1 MVICLWLPAFEL
13 RIERIRAPELSGS
26 PLALLAS
33 AGSERREISQAC
45 ERAASAGVRAGMR
58 VSQAV
63 GLCPSL
69 NVIEPDPALYESTRE
84 SLLHELQ
91 AWSPVVEPAG
101 RERFFVG
108 TNGLERLYG
117 SPRDQIADL
126 LTHLA
131 RGFPSRLTADLR
143 VGYAPGKFGAWVAVS
158 RAGPRNPVMVS
169 EERLVPFLADR
180 PVSVLPVNPRMVR
193 RLEQL
198 GIARLGQ
205 LARLPEPALIAQF
218 GADGR
223 RALAWATGRRI
234 DPVHARRR
242 IRPVRVSLDFPAP
255 VGQLEMLHA
264 AVDHLLERGL
274 ARPARRGR
282 SVRGV
287 RLGATLEDG
296 RSWYV
301 RTILRDPT
309 STKESLGFVLRSRI
323 ALHPPPRAVESL
335 SLEFFRFGPPSAQT
349 DLFEPKRDARRKF
362 DGLETAEGTLLPPVR
377 EAARTL
383 KLRLGHGALYR
394 VLELQPVSRIPERR
408 HALLELEAGR

>member
-1 MVICLWLPAFEL
+1 MVLCLWLPAFEL
-13 RIERIRAPELSGS
+13 RLERIRAPELSVS

-33 AGSERREISQAC
+33 RGGERREISQAC
-45 ERAASAGVRAGMR
+45 ERAVVMGVRAGMR

-69 NVIEPDPALYESTRE
+69 DVIEPDPAFYESTQE
-84 SLLHELQ
+84 SLLDELQ
-91 AWSPVVEPAG
+91 AWSPVVEPVG
-101 RERFFVG
+101 RGRFFIG
-108 TNGLERLYG
+108 TDGLERLYG
-117 SPRDQIADL
+117 PPKDQIADL
-126 LTHLA
+126 LQHLA

-143 VGYAPGKFGAWVAVS
+143 VGHAPGKFGAWVAVN
-158 RAGPRNPVMVS
+158 RARPRSPFMVS

-193 RLEQL
+193 RLERL
-198 GIARLGQ
+198 GIDRLGQ

-218 GADGR
+218 GTDGR
-223 RALAWATGRRI
+223 RALEWATGRRI
-234 DPVHARRR
+234 DPVRPRRHV
-242 IRPVRVSLDFPAP
+242 RPVCVSLDFPAP

-282 SVRGV
+282 SVRGI
-287 RLGATLEDG
+287 RLGAKLEDG
-296 RSWYV
+296 RSWSV
-301 RTILRDPT
+301 RAILREPT
-309 STKESLGFVLRSRI
+309 STKKTLGFVLRSRI
-323 ALHPPPRAVESL
+323 ALYPPPRAVESL

-349 DLFEPKRDARRKF
+349 DLFEPKRDAKRRF
-362 DGLETAEGTLLPPVR
+362 GGLETTEGTLLPPVR

-383 KLRLGHGALYR
+383 KLRLGRGVLYR
-394 VLELQPVSRIPERR
+394 ILELQPVSRIPERR

>member
-1 MVICLWLPAFEL
+1 
-13 RIERIRAPELSGS
+13 
-26 PLALLAS
+26 
-33 AGSERREISQAC
+33 
-45 ERAASAGVRAGMR
+45 MR

-69 NVIEPDPALYESTRE
+69 NVIEPDPAFYESNQE
-84 SLLHELQ
+84 SLLYELQ
-91 AWSPVVEPAG
+91 TWSPVVEPAG
-101 RERFFVG
+101 RGRFFIG
-108 TNGLERLYG
+108 TDGLERLYG
-117 SPRDQIADL
+117 PPGDQVAGL
-126 LTHLA
+126 LRHLA
-131 RGFPSRLTADLR
+131 RGFPSQVTADLR
-143 VGYAPGKFGAWVAVS
+143 VGCAPGKFGAWVAVN
-158 RAGPRNPVMVS
+158 RAKPRNPVMVP

-198 GIARLGQ
+198 GVVRLGQ
-205 LARLPEPALIAQF
+205 LTRLPEPALIAQF

-234 DPVHARRR
+234 DPVHPRRR
-242 IRPVRVSLDFPAP
+242 VRPVCVSLDFPAP

-282 SVRGV
+282 SIRGI

-296 RSWYV
+296 RSWSV

-309 STKESLGFVLRSRI
+309 STKKTLGFVLRSRI
-323 ALHPPPRAVESL
+323 ALYPPQRAVESL

-349 DLFEPKRDARRKF
+349 DLFEPRRDAKRKF
-362 DGLETAEGTLLPPVR
+362 SGLETAEGTLLPPVR

-383 KLRLGHGALYR
+383 RLRLGRGVLYR